1 MTDSKKDS
9 EEDAKPQ
16 DLLSR
21 RKLVYAAPVLMTKR
35 MFYRASA
42 CNKLGHL
49 GHGSCGA
56 PTKDS

>member
-21 RKLVYAAPVLMTKR
+21 RKLVYVAPMLMTKR
-35 MFYRASA
+35 MFYRAAA
-42 CNKLGHL
+42 CAKALRGR
-49 GHGSCGA
+49 GCSS
-56 PTKDS
+56 PQKDS

>member
-35 MFYRASA
+35 MFYRAAA
-42 CNKLGHL
+42 CSKVA
-49 GHGSCGA
+49 HGSHGCGA
-56 PTKDS
+56 PTSAS

>member
-21 RKLVYAAPVLMTKR
+21 RKLVYVAPVLMTKR
-35 MFYRASA
+35 MFYRAAA
-42 CNKLGHL
+42 CSKSTRGR
-49 GHGSCGA
+49 GGCGL
-56 PTKDS
+56 PQKES